1 MVIAVVGLG
10 YVGLPL
16 AVAFGNVYRTIGFD
30 ISANKIAHFLRGEDP
45 SRQVEYDEFSKSEGL
60 SFSSDPESLAEADV
74 IIIVVPTPIDIAKRP
89 DLTSLTSASEIV
101 GQNMKQGVLI
111 IFEST
116 VYPGLTEEVCV
127 PILAEHS
134 KLKWKTDFNVGYSPE
149 RVNPN
154 DKDHTIQNVAKIVS
168 GDCVETT
175 NKLADIYG
183 QIIKAEIFKASS
195 IMVAEAAKVI
205 ENTQRDLNIALI
217 NELSIIFNLMGLDTK
232 EVIAAAATKW
242 NFIPFYPGLVGGH
255 CIGVDPY
262 YLLYKAEKLGYHPQ
276 VITAGRRINDNMAA
290 FVAQQTVK
298 QMTSVNINV
307 ASSRVLVLGV
317 TFKENCSDMRNS
329 KVADIVREMREY
341 GSEVFVD
348 DPVALPNE
356 VLEAYGVASLKP
368 PEISAC
374 DVVIMAVPHQIYLDK
389 TLAVVLENLRPEG
402 LFVDVKAAYSKE
414 QTQKIG
420 FHYWSL

>member
-30 ISANKIAHFLRGEDP
+30 ISANKIAHFLKGEDP
-45 SRQVEYDEFSKSEGL
+45 SRQVTHDEFSESEGL
-60 SFSSDPESLAEADV
+60 SFSSDPKSLSAADV
-74 IIIVVPTPIDIAKRP
+74 IIIVVPTPINAAKHP
-89 DLTSLTSASEIV
+89 DLTALTSASEIV
-101 GQNMKQGVLI
+101 GRNMKQGVLI

-116 VYPGLTEEVCV
+116 VYPGLTEEVCI

-134 KLKWKTDFNVGYSPE
+134 TLKWKTDFNVGYSPE

-154 DKDHTIQNVAKIVS
+154 DRDHTIQNVAKIVS
-168 GDCVETT
+168 GDCEETT

-183 QIIKAEIFKASS
+183 QIIKAKIFKASS
-195 IMVAEAAKVI
+195 IRVAEAAKVI

-242 NFIPFYPGLVGGH
+242 NFIPFTPGLVGGH

-290 FVAQQTVK
+290 FVAQQTIK

-307 ASSRVLVLGV
+307 ASSRVLILGV

-329 KVADIVREMREY
+329 KVADVVREMREY

-356 VLEAYGVASLKP
+356 ILEAYGMTSLKP
-368 PEISAC
+368 PEISEC
-374 DVVIMAVPHQIYLDK
+374 DVVILAVPHQIYLDK
-389 TLAVVLENLRPEG
+389 TLASILENLRPKG
-402 LFVDVKAAYSKE
+402 LFVDVKAAFSRE
-414 QTQKIG
+414 QAQKIG